1 MLQSRLSRAALGLI
15 FGSLT
20 VSLIA
25 CSEDKQTSK
34 TDSQPYA
41 SIDHLTTTESP
52 RYPIR
57 SKATIEPIAEPPAT
71 LPNAFELALDKADS
85 GLNISQWAQS
95 ADDWRL
101 VVTQFQDAIALMK
114 QVQATS
120 PNFPFAQTKIA
131 DFRHQIQYAQQQ
143 IKLSQFP
150 QPVDQPLNIAHIP
163 PKKPQI
169 KISPPPYSIKP
180 LGKHLARSVSEPTI
194 YQPPKFPILNNEV
207 FIAPIKRRIGG
218 TPIIEVT
225 FNGKQ
230 RFEMIVDTGAS
241 GTVITQQVAN
251 ALGVVPVGRA
261 KANTVSSKSVEFPV
275 GYLDS
280 IEVGG
285 VIVNQIPVVIA
296 GKDLETGLLGHD
308 FFGNY
313 DVTIKRNT
321 IEFRPQSS
329 TEINPGEIQPTQP
342 TSSRDYHFLGLP

>member
-34 TDSQPYA
+34 TDSRSYA
-41 SIDHLTTTESP
+41 DHIATIESP
-52 RYPIR
+52 RYPIQP
-57 SKATIEPIAEPPAT
+57 KATITPSAN

-114 QVQATS
+114 QVETTS
-120 PNFPFAQTKIA
+120 PNFAFAQTKIA
-131 DFRHQIQYAQQQ
+131 DFRHQIQFAEEQ
-143 IKLSQFP
+143 IKSSQ
-150 QPVDQPLNIAHIP
+150 VIP
-163 PKKPQI
+163 PINQPDAPKTVAIIRKPRI
-169 KISPPPYSIKP
+169 KIYPPPYSP
-180 LGKHLARSVSEPTI
+180 QQVSKHLARSTGANKLDPV
-194 YQPPKFPILNNEV
+194 YQPPKFPILKNEV
-207 FIAPIKRRIGG
+207 YIAPIKRRIGG

-251 ALGVVPVGRA
+251 ALGVVPVGKA
-261 KANTVSSKSVEFPV
+261 KANTVNSKSVEFPI

-296 GKDLETGLLGHD
+296 GKELETGLLGHD

-321 IEFRPQSS
+321 IEFRPQSG
-329 TEINPGEIQPTQP
+329 TEVNSPETQP
-342 TSSRDYHFLGLP
+342 TGPTLSRDYHSLELP